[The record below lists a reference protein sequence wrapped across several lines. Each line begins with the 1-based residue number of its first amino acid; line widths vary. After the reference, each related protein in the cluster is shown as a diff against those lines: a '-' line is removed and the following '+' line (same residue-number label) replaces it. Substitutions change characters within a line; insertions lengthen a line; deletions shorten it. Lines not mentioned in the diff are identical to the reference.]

1 MSGSGG
7 SHEFPGRPAE
17 SRDALRRRIA
27 AHAQARFGLLPNVFR
42 LPPENPEITVG
53 LLEFGALAYLD
64 NPLPSLFKERLFV
77 YLSRFCAV
85 RYCIVRHVGFLVG
98 LGCPSGDPRSPV
110 QSVEEVLRL
119 VTRPLPNADELSPF
133 VARLRG
139 LREPLADMPPADDEL
154 EQALLACAAHVFLQT
169 PDARQC
175 HGALRYALGES
186 SFQYLLVFL
195 AFIRMAHYWIQV
207 HPELDLEEDLKQL
220 LRSQQKLAEVL
231 LDDQEA
237 VRSRVGQALLD
248 ELACLRRETQRR
260 GELLRAQE
268 TRAKSQ
274 EHRLDRQRVRIT
286 EQLAELGR
294 LNVEVADT
302 RHTVAELRE
311 EALTAREAL
320 RMSEGVRG
328 QKEAFQAVINGA
340 SLAESLAPLVRMITG
355 QTQGAARTAFYAAD
369 ANGHCLHPVW
379 GVGDMPESYLRQ
391 VDGTPVSED
400 SFACGLALSTGVP
413 VLTADIFEEP
423 LWQSRTHLGRDHDFR
438 ACWSFPIKTRLD
450 KPVGT
455 LALYFRE
462 PRKASAKH
470 IALAATV
477 TQAAA
482 VIMSHHAEA
491 QERARAEHALRE
503 SEAHRNTLRRQ
514 LAQAEEEERR
524 RIARELHDQ
533 IGQDMTALSLHLAL
547 LRNDP
552 RSAGI
557 RDELAAMQQLV
568 SDADRELDGVV
579 SALRPT
585 ILDDLGLSHALYE
598 LTQAWAHALEVPVGL
613 DTDGFDGNRLPH
625 DVETIIYRVA
635 QESLNNVGKH
645 ARATAVSVS
654 LSCCGGGV
662 ALTVQDNGRG
672 FDTSRPSAGTFGL
685 AGMRERASL
694 IGGSLAIES
703 AARSGTTVRLRV
715 PGPPARDAQ

>member
-1 MSGSGG
+1 V
-7 SHEFPGRPAE
+7 
-17 SRDALRRRIA
+17 
-27 AHAQARFGLLPNVFR
+27 QARFGLLPNFLR
-42 LPPENPEITVG
+42 LPPENPEITAG
-53 LLEFGALAYLD
+53 LLGFAALAYMD

-119 VTRPLPNADELSPF
+119 VTRPLPDADELGPF

-139 LREPLADMPPADDEL
+139 LRKPLADMPPPDDEL
-154 EQALLACAAHVFLQT
+154 EQALFACATHVFLQT
-169 PDARQC
+169 PNARKC

-186 SFQYLLVFL
+186 TFQYLLLFL
-195 AFIRMAHYWIQV
+195 AFIRTAHYWTQV
-207 HPELDLEEDLKQL
+207 HPELDIEEDLNQL
-220 LRSQQKLAEVL
+220 LRSQQRLAEVL
-231 LDDQEA
+231 LDDPEA
-237 VRSRVGQALLD
+237 LRSRVGQSLLD

-260 GELLRAQE
+260 GELLQAQE
-268 TRAKSQ
+268 KRAKSQ
-274 EHRLDRQRVRIT
+274 DHRLDRQRVRIT
-286 EQLAELGR
+286 EQLAELDR
-294 LNVEVADT
+294 LNAEIADT

-311 EALTAREAL
+311 EAHTAREAM
-320 RMSEGVRG
+320 RMSEGLRG
-328 QKEAFQAVINGA
+328 PKEAFQAVINGA
-340 SLAESLAPLVRMITG
+340 SLAESLAPLVRMISW
-355 QTQGAARTAFYAAD
+355 QTQGAARAAFYAAD
-369 ANGHCLHPVW
+369 ANGRCLHPVW
-379 GVGDMPESYLRQ
+379 GVGDMPESYLRL
-391 VDGTPVSED
+391 VDGTVVSES
-400 SFACGLALSTGVP
+400 SFACGLALSTGAP
-413 VLTADIFEEP
+413 VLTPDILKEP
-423 LWQSRTHLGRDHDFR
+423 LWQSCTHLGRDHDFR

-462 PRKASAKH
+462 PRKATAKD

-491 QERARAEHALRE
+491 QERARAEQALRE

-524 RIARELHDQ
+524 RIAHELHDQ
-533 IGQDMTALSLHLAL
+533 IGQDMTALSLRLAL
-547 LRNDP
+547 LLADP

-557 RDELAAMQQLV
+557 REELAAVQQLV
-568 SDADRELDGVV
+568 NDADRELDGVV
-579 SALRPT
+579 SELRPT

-598 LTQAWAHALEVPVGL
+598 LTQAWANTLEVPVGL
-613 DTDGFDGNRLPH
+613 DTDGFEGNRLPR

-635 QESLNNVGKH
+635 QESLNNVGRH
-645 ARATAVSVS
+645 ARATEVSVS
-654 LSCCGGGV
+654 LSCSGSGV
-662 ALTVQDNGRG
+662 ALTVRDNGRG

-694 IGGSLAIES
+694 IGGSLVIE
-703 AARSGTTVRLRV
+703 AAAKSGTTVRLRV
-715 PGPPARDAQ
+715 PGPPAQDGE